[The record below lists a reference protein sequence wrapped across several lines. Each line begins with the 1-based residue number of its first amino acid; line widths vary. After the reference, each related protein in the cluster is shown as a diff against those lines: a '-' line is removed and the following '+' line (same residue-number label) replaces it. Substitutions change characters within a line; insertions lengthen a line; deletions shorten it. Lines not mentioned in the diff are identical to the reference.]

1 MRVDINDVKQK
12 LIESFKAN
20 PIFNENN
27 IGIDN
32 TPEDKVFGFIIK
44 FQEIFNFNLNNFYDK
59 LKTLKIEPLSV
70 YSNNGLVFYDA
81 SENVGRISLVALKND
96 EENKY
101 NIDNLFSQ
109 ILLMTATSK
118 EEHYGFGNERLLDSL
133 NKACTYMIAS
143 NISGSAEVNYT
154 EEGLMVLNI
163 LDKMLTG
170 TSSRI
175 DFVTA
180 YLSNNGTILKKELND
195 FGITDSTLNKINYLQ
210 EAIMNK
216 LNVPDI
222 YASIVREIDNCAAKL
237 IYDNRISDDNIISGY
252 ESNLLNNNVMQF
264 SRIGVE
270 EERIRMTEFIKRNK
284 ARKNNNIVNIND
296 YNKPSVMQKA
306 S

>member
-1 MRVDINDVKQK
+1 MRVDINDVKQR

-27 IGIDN
+27 IGRDN
-32 TPEDKVFGFIIK
+32 TVEDKVFAFILK
-44 FQEIFNFNLNNFYDK
+44 FQEIFNFNLDNFYEK
-59 LKTLKIEPLSV
+59 LKTLKLEPLSV
-70 YSNNGLVFYDA
+70 YSNNGFVSYDVA
-81 SENVGRISLVALKND
+81 DNAGKISLVALNND

-118 EEHYGFGNERLLDSL
+118 DNYYGFGNERLLDAL

-143 NISGSAEVNYT
+143 NISGSSEVNYT
-154 EEGLMVLNI
+154 EEGLMILNM
-163 LDKMLTG
+163 LDKILTE

-180 YLSNNGTILKKELND
+180 YLSNNGTILKEELYKV
-195 FGITDSTLNKINYLQ
+195 GITDSILNKTNYLQ

-222 YASIVREIDNCAAKL
+222 YANIEREIDNCAARL
-237 IYDNRISDDNIISGY
+237 IYNNRITASGY
-252 ESNLLNNNVMQF
+252 EGNLLNNNIMMF
-264 SRIGVE
+264 SNVGVE
-270 EERIRMTEFIKRNK
+270 EERARMTEFIKRNN
-284 ARKNNNIVNIND
+284 ARKKNNIVNIND

>member
-1 MRVDINDVKQK
+1 MRVDINDVKQR

-27 IGIDN
+27 IGRDN
-32 TPEDKVFGFIIK
+32 TVEDKVFAFILK
-44 FQEIFNFNLNNFYDK
+44 FQEIFNFNLDNFYEK
-59 LKTLKIEPLSV
+59 LKTLKLEPLSV
-70 YSNNGLVFYDA
+70 YSNNGFVSYDVA
-81 SENVGRISLVALKND
+81 DNAGKISLVAINND

-118 EEHYGFGNERLLDSL
+118 DNYYGFGNERLLDAL

-143 NISGSAEVNYT
+143 NISGSSEVNYT
-154 EEGLMVLNI
+154 EEGLMILNM
-163 LDKMLTG
+163 LDKILTE

-180 YLSNNGTILKKELND
+180 YLSNNGTILKEELYKV
-195 FGITDSTLNKINYLQ
+195 GITDSILNKTNYLQ

-222 YASIVREIDNCAAKL
+222 YANIEREIDNCAARL
-237 IYDNRISDDNIISGY
+237 IYNNRITASGY
-252 ESNLLNNNVMQF
+252 EGNLLNNNIMMF
-264 SRIGVE
+264 SNVGVE
-270 EERIRMTEFIKRNK
+270 EERARMTEFIKRNNASK
-284 ARKNNNIVNIND
+284 KNNIVNIND

>member
-1 MRVDINDVKQK
+1 MRVDINDVKQR

-27 IGIDN
+27 IGRDN
-32 TPEDKVFGFIIK
+32 TVEDKVFAFILK
-44 FQEIFNFNLNNFYDK
+44 FQEIFNFNLDNLYEK
-59 LKTLKIEPLSV
+59 LKTLKLEPLSV
-70 YSNNGLVFYDA
+70 YSNNGFVSYDVA
-81 SENVGRISLVALKND
+81 DNAGKISLVALNND

-118 EEHYGFGNERLLDSL
+118 DNYYGFGNERLLDAL

-143 NISGSAEVNYT
+143 NISGSSEVNYT
-154 EEGLMVLNI
+154 EEGLMILNM
-163 LDKMLTG
+163 LDKILTE

-180 YLSNNGTILKKELND
+180 YLSNNGTILKEELYKV
-195 FGITDSTLNKINYLQ
+195 GITDSILNKTNYLQ

-222 YASIVREIDNCAAKL
+222 YANIEREIDNCAARL
-237 IYDNRISDDNIISGY
+237 IYNNRITASGY
-252 ESNLLNNNVMQF
+252 EGNLLNNNIMMF
-264 SRIGVE
+264 SNVGVE
-270 EERIRMTEFIKRNK
+270 EERARMTEFIKRNN
-284 ARKNNNIVNIND
+284 ARKKNNIVNIND

>member
-1 MRVDINDVKQK
+1 MRVDINNVKQR
-12 LIESFKAN
+12 LIESFKVN
-20 PIFNENN
+20 SFFNERN
-27 IGIDN
+27 IDIDN
-32 TPEDKVFGFIIK
+32 TVEDKIFAFVLK
-44 FQEIFNFNLNNFYDK
+44 FQEIFNFNLDNFYEK
-59 LKTLKIEPLSV
+59 LKTLKIERLSV
-70 YSNNGLVFYDA
+70 YSNNGLVSYDA
-81 SENVGRISLVALKND
+81 DENIGKISLIALEND

-109 ILLMTATSK
+109 IMLMTATSK
-118 EEHYGFGNERLLDSL
+118 DNYYGFSNERLLDAL
-133 NKACTYMIAS
+133 NKSCTYMIAS
-143 NISGSAEVNYT
+143 NISGSSEINYT
-154 EEGLMVLNI
+154 EEGLMILNM
-163 LDKMLTG
+163 LDKILTG

-222 YASIVREIDNCAAKL
+222 YANIVREIDNCVAKL

-270 EERIRMTEFIKRNK
+270 EERIRMTEFIERNK
-284 ARKNNNIVNIND
+284 KRNNIVNIND